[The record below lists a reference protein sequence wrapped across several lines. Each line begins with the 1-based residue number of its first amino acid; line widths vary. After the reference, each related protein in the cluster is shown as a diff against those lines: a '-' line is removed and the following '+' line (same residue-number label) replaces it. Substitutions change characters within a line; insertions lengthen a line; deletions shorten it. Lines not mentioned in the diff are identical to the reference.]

1 MTKEEIGHLGEDRA
15 QKYLLKNNY
24 KIADTNFTTNLGEID
39 IIATKNNI
47 IAFVEVKTRVEG
59 SFTRPVEAVSRTKI
73 NKIIRTAQLYM
84 MRNYVK
90 LQPRFDICEVTYY
103 KKTQQFKVTN
113 YIKNAFQQEGSYAVF

>member
-39 IIATKNNI
+39 IIATKKDI

-73 NKIIRTAQLYM
+73 NKIIKTAQLYM

-103 KKTQQFKVTN
+103 KETQQFRVTN

>member
-24 KIADTNFTTNLGEID
+24 KISDTNFTTNLGEID
-39 IIATKNNI
+39 IIATKKDI

-73 NKIIRTAQLYM
+73 NKIIKTAQLYM

-103 KKTQQFKVTN
+103 KETQQFRVTN

>member
-24 KIADTNFTTNLGEID
+24 KIADTNFATNLGEID
-39 IIATKNNI
+39 IIATKKDI

-73 NKIIRTAQLYM
+73 NKIIKTAQLYM

-103 KKTQQFKVTN
+103 KETQQFRVTN